1 MSVIDIAVTAAR
13 NALREKLELC
23 TEKQIAIFNRMYGS
37 IDEIEF
43 EKMRRAEEQVDATI
57 VLNQKEKQDD

>member
-1 MSVIDIAVTAAR
+1 MSVIDIAVTSAR
-13 NALREKLELC
+13 NALRAKLELC
-23 TEKQIAIFNRMYGS
+23 TEKQIAMFNRMYGS

-57 VLNQKEKQDD
+57 VLNQKEKQE